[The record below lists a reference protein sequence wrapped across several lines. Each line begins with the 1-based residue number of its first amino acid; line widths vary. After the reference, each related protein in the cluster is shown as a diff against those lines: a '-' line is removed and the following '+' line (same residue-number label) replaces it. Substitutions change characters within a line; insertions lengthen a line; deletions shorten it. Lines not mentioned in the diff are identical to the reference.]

1 MEEQGTGGKIRLLDK
16 ETISRISAG
25 EVIERPASVVKE
37 LVENALDAGARRIE
51 VEITSKL
58 GQVAGIR
65 VTDDG
70 CGMTPHDAEL
80 ACVRHA
86 TSKITSLD
94 DLPAIRSLGFR
105 GEALASIAAVSRL
118 CLTTRPGKD
127 ALAGIRLRYEGG
139 TLVLREECG
148 CPPGTTV
155 EVWDL
160 FFNTPVRKKFMRS
173 LAAEIAYI
181 TGTMERIILSHP
193 GIFFKVLH
201 NRRML
206 ISSPGGT
213 VREAVL
219 HLFGTECEKSLV
231 SIHFSGNSI
240 HVEGVVSRPEFSRQN
255 PYQIFL
261 SVNGRPVQS
270 RPLALAVREGYG
282 TLLPSDRFPVAVLD
296 IALDPQF
303 VDVNVHPTKRE
314 VRFAREQ
321 EVRREISLAV
331 KAALE
336 SEVLIPAVEDVSRI
350 ARQSTLIAPSP
361 RISYDA
367 VPFSPGT
374 VFEPGGEGPVFP
386 GHVKLEKQ
394 SELGIEEDANESIHD
409 AFLPEMDVLGQLDD
423 TYILASFR
431 GGEDLILVDQHAAH
445 ERILFDQLSAGDAMQ
460 PQSQELLVPVVLDLS
475 PREKSILPDIIPVLD
490 EAGFTVEEFGGGS
503 YAIRAIP
510 VVLGRQVDAGGVRE
524 LLSAI
529 LAGDEKHGPS
539 RANAIRKI
547 VACRGAIKAGTPL
560 SREECRTL
568 LNELRQTTH
577 PFSCPHGRP
586 TMVIFRKK
594 DLDGLFLRI

>member
-37 LVENALDAGARRIE
+37 LVENAIDAGARRIE
-51 VEITSKL
+51 VEITSK
-58 GQVAGIR
+58 GGKIAGIR

-70 CGMTPHDAEL
+70 CGMTPRDAEL

-86 TSKITSLD
+86 TSKIASPD
-94 DLPAIRSLGFR
+94 DLMEVSSLGFR

-118 CLTTRPGKD
+118 TLISRAGKE
-127 ALAGIRLRYEGG
+127 ALAGIRILYEGG
-139 TLVLREECG
+139 APVLREECG

-155 EVWDL
+155 EVRDL

-173 LAAEIAYI
+173 LAAEMAYI

-193 GIFFKVLH
+193 GIFFRVLH
-201 NRRML
+201 NKRTL

-213 VREAVL
+213 VRDAVL
-219 HLFGTECEKSLV
+219 HLFGTDCEKSLIPV
-231 SIHFSGNSI
+231 HFSGRSVR
-240 HVEGVVSRPEFSRQN
+240 VEGVVSRPAFFRQN
-255 PYQIFL
+255 PYQIFV

-282 TLLPSDRFPVAVLD
+282 TLLPADRFPMAVLD
-296 IALDPQF
+296 IMLDPEL

-314 VRFAREQ
+314 VRIAREQ
-321 EVRREISLAV
+321 DVRREISLAV

-336 SEVLIPAVEDVSRI
+336 SEVLIPEVEDASRI
-350 ARQSTLIAPSP
+350 ARQSTLIAPSHGTA
-361 RISYDA
+361 YDS
-367 VPFSPGT
+367 VSLSPGT
-374 VFEPGGEGPVFP
+374 VSEPGVPAFTGQVRM
-386 GHVKLEKQ
+386 EKQ
-394 SELGIEEDANESIHD
+394 SELGVEEDTEERSREG
-409 AFLPEMDVLGQLDD
+409 FLPEMDVLGQLDD

-445 ERILFDQLSAGDAMQ
+445 ERILFDQLTAGDAIQ
-460 PQSQELLVPVVLDLS
+460 SQSQELLVPVILDLS
-475 PREKSILPDIIPVLD
+475 PREQSILPDIVPVLC
-490 EAGFTVEEFGGGS
+490 EAGFTIEEFGGGS
-503 YAIRAIP
+503 YAVRAIP
-510 VVLGRQVDAGGVRE
+510 VVLGRQVDPGAVRE

-529 LAGDEKHGPS
+529 LAGNEKHGPS
-539 RANAIRKI
+539 RADAIRKV

-560 SREECRTL
+560 SREQCRTL
-568 LNELRQTTH
+568 LNELRQTSH

-586 TMVIFRKK
+586 TMVIFRKR
-594 DLDGLFLRI
+594 DLDGLFLRS